1 LSIAFVTERAI
12 EVLLVE
18 DNPADVYLMMTALRD
33 GRVKAHVHV
42 VNDGEE
48 ALHFL
53 RRERDFA
60 NSPRPDIVLL
70 YLNLRGVPGLE
81 VLTNIKADPELRRI
95 PVVVISNS
103 DAERDVFGAYD
114 SHVASY
120 IVKPSNV
127 DDYFAAIRTL
137 KELWFHIVE
146 LPPKSQ
152 SASQ

>member
-1 LSIAFVTERAI
+1 MSERAI

-18 DNPADVYLMMTALRD
+18 DNPADVYLMMMALRD
-33 GRVKAHVHV
+33 GRVEAHVHV

-48 ALHFL
+48 ALQFL
-53 RRERDFA
+53 RRQNDFA
-60 NSPRPDIVLL
+60 ESPRPDIVLL
-70 YLNLRGVPGLE
+70 DLNLPRIEGHE
-81 VLTNIKADPELRRI
+81 VLATMKADEELRRI

-103 DAERDVFGAYD
+103 DTERDVARAYEK
-114 SHVASY
+114 HVAAY

-146 LPPKSQ
+146 LPPKTQ
-152 SASQ
+152 SASS